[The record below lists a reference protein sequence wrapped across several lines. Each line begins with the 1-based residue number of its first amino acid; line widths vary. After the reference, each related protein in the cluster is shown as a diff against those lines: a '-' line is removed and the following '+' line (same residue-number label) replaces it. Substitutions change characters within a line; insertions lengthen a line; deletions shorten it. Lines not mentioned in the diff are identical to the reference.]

1 MKTFKLNG
9 TPREDLGKKAT
20 KALRKQGLVPAVLYG
35 QAPVKLPFTGTLK
48 PGEKLV
54 EIEGDMGIVVT
65 DFTVSFDGVRK
76 LIYTPDIHLVEIDW
90 EDGRQNRAILK
101 DVQFHPVTDAVLH
114 LDFLEVFGD
123 KPIVM
128 NVPVALVGHA
138 KGVKAGGKLNHAMR
152 RLRVKGH
159 AAQIPEK
166 LIVNVDNLELG
177 KVIKVGELTFENVE
191 VMSPKNA
198 VVCAV
203 KMTRAAQSAAGA
215 EMPTEEAGEE
225 SAEGGEETKE

>member
-20 KALRKQGLVPAVLYG
+20 KALRKQGLIPAVLYG

-128 NVPVALVGHA
+128 NVPVELVGHA

-215 EMPTEEAGEE
+215 EMLTEEAGEE

>member
-1 MKTFKLNG
+1 MKTFNLNC

-20 KALRKQGLVPAVLYG
+20 KALRKQGLIPAVLYG
-35 QAPVKLPFTGTLK
+35 NEPVKLSYEGTLK

-54 EIEGDMGIVVT
+54 EIEGGMGIIVT

-90 EDGRQNRAILK
+90 EDGRRNRAILK
-101 DVQFHPVTDAVLH
+101 DIQFHPVTDAILH

-128 NVPVALVGHA
+128 NVPVELVGHA

-152 RLRVKGH
+152 RLKVKGQ
-159 AAQIPEK
+159 AEQIPEK
-166 LIVNVDNLELG
+166 LVVNVDKLELG
-177 KVIKVGELTFENVE
+177 QVIKVGELTFENVE

-215 EMPTEEAGEE
+215 QTFDEEGEEHTEGEEAPA
-225 SAEGGEETKE
+225 AE

>member
-1 MKTFKLNG
+1 MKSFKLNG

-20 KALRKQGLVPAVLYG
+20 KALRKQGLIPAVLYG

-128 NVPVALVGHA
+128 NVPVELVGHA

-215 EMPTEEAGEE
+215 EMLTEEAGEE